1 MPEGYTAT
9 VMNQQIPVKIRAT
22 KDILD
27 GLSNE
32 NIAAVA
38 DLSDLSS
45 GSGVFDVPVKI
56 RIDGSNDAG
65 AIGVYSVS
73 VNLVKD

>member
-1 MPEGYTAT
+1 MPEGYTVT
-9 VMNQQIPVKIRAT
+9 VINQQLPVKIRAA
-22 KDILD
+22 KDVLD
-27 GLSNE
+27 SLTNE
-32 NIAAVA
+32 NIAAIA

-45 GSGVFDVPVKI
+45 GSGIFDVPVKI

-73 VNLVKD
+73 INLVKD